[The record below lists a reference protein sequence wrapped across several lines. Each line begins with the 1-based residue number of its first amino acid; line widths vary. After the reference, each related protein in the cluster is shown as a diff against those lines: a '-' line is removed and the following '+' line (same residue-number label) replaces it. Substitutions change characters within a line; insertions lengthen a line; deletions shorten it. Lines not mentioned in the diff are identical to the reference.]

1 MYRADIKLMAFVMSA
16 MFWGSWAQAN
26 EVYMEQVGDN
36 TNVTILQDGNA
47 NRIDDGLGGN
57 AYIGGDNNVVSISQ
71 VGSNNSLTLS
81 VNSLLG
87 GMSITSTVTGD
98 DNNQVI
104 QCGSANSASCNA
116 STIVQSI
123 SGNSNNV
130 STLMTGS
137 GTYSSNI
144 GVTGNYNNVTH
155 AQSGAGAHT
164 GTITVNSSGTSSTP
178 NVVNLTQSGLN
189 AKTATITTT
198 NANGNISI
206 TQSD

>member
-1 MYRADIKLMAFVMSA
+1 MYKKDIKLMAFVMSA
-16 MFWGSWAQAN
+16 MFWGSWASAN

-36 TNVTILQDGNA
+36 TTVTILQDGNG
-47 NRIDDGLGGN
+47 NRIDDGIGGN
-57 AYIGGDNNVVSISQ
+57 AYIGGDNNVVAINQ

-104 QCGSANSASCNA
+104 QCGSSNSASCNA
-116 STIVQSI
+116 STIVQGI
-123 SGNSNNV
+123 TGNSNNV
-130 STLMTGS
+130 STLMTGG

-155 AQSGAGAHT
+155 NQSGAGAHT

-178 NVVNLTQSGLN
+178 NVVNLTQSGIN
-189 AKTATITTT
+189 AKSATITTT
-198 NANGNISI
+198 NANGNISV

>member
-16 MFWGSWAQAN
+16 MFWGSWVHAN

-36 TNVTILQDGNA
+36 TNVTILQDGNG

-71 VGSNNSLTLS
+71 VGSNNSLNLS

-87 GMSITSTVTGD
+87 GMTITSTVTGD

-104 QCGSANSASCNA
+104 QCGSSNSASCNA

-155 AQSGAGAHT
+155 TQSGAGAHT

-178 NVVNLTQSGLN
+178 NIVNLTQSGIN
-189 AKTATITTT
+189 AKSATITTT
-198 NANGNISI
+198 NANGNISV